1 MASREKKNSS
11 DFVLESRHLV
21 GLFLLLCVIFGV
33 VFTLGYLLGRSQY
46 DVKLRAAVG
55 SPLGVTAQAAAKPS
69 PSKSQIDARDAQAQQ
84 KSSDWDFY
92 HAAEPQSSEDH
103 LQAPPKTVSAAPATA
118 RPSAPQLQAAS
129 AKTTKAGKFSDANA
143 PLIPKGSIML
153 QVAAVMRQDDALGL
167 AQALQQKRFPA
178 FVIPPGADKY
188 YRVQVGP
195 YPDNQ
200 SAANGRRDL
209 EANGFKTIIKR

>member
-1 MASREKKNSS
+1 MAPREKKNSG

-46 DVKLRAAVG
+46 DVNLRAAVG
-55 SPLGVTAQAAAKPS
+55 LPLGASAQAASKPTPAKP
-69 PSKSQIDARDAQAQQ
+69 PADTQNVQTQQ
-84 KSSDWDFY
+84 KNPDWDFF
-92 HAAEPQSSEDH
+92 HAAEPQSSEDQ
-103 LQAPPKTVSAAPATA
+103 LQPTAKTQPAIA
-118 RPSAPQLQAAS
+118 RPAASPKPQAAS
-129 AKTTKAGKFSDANA
+129 AKGVKSASSSDATA
-143 PLIPKGSIML
+143 PLIPRGSIML

-195 YPDNQ
+195 YPNNQ
-200 SAANGRRDL
+200 SAANARRDL
-209 EANGFKTIIKR
+209 EANGFKTLTKR

>member
-1 MASREKKNSS
+1 MASREKKNGG

-46 DVKLRAAVG
+46 DVNLRAAVG
-55 SPLGVTAQAAAKPS
+55 LPLGASAQAASKPAPAKPAANTQNVQTQ
-69 PSKSQIDARDAQAQQ
+69 PKNP
-84 KSSDWDFY
+84 DWDFF
-92 HAAEPQSSEDH
+92 HAAEPQSSADQ
-103 LQAPPKTVSAAPATA
+103 LQQTPKTQPATA
-118 RPSAPQLQAAS
+118 RPAASPKPQPAS
-129 AKTTKAGKFSDANA
+129 AKAVKSAASSGATA
-143 PLIPKGSIML
+143 PLIPRGSIML

-200 SAANGRRDL
+200 SAANARKDL
-209 EANGFKTIIKR
+209 EADGFKTLTKR

>member
-1 MASREKKNSS
+1 MASREKKNGG

-21 GLFLLLCVIFGV
+21 GLFLLLVVIFGV

-46 DVKLRAAVG
+46 DINLRAAVG
-55 SPLGVTAQAAAKPS
+55 TPLGINAQAAPKPA
-69 PSKSQIDARDAQAQQ
+69 PAKSQPRADTPDIQAQP
-84 KSSDWDFY
+84 KNPDWDFY

-103 LQAPPKTVSAAPATA
+103 LQPPPKTLPAASQPAPTPKPPA
-118 RPSAPQLQAAS
+118 PSAKGVKPAS
-129 AKTTKAGKFSDANA
+129 SAGPEG
-143 PLIPKGSIML
+143 PLIPKGTIML

-178 FVIPPGADKY
+178 FVIPPNADKY

-200 SAANGRRDL
+200 SAAKARRGL